1 MIKKLS
7 VSNYT
12 LIDELHIDFSA
23 GFSVITGETG
33 AGKSIILGALS
44 LILGQRADL
53 KSLRRSDEK
62 AVIEG
67 VFDIASYHLRDFFD
81 ENELDYDEG
90 ECILRREILPSGK
103 SRAFI
108 NDTPVSLAQLKTLGE
123 QLIDIHSQHQ
133 NMLLAD
139 SRFQLRVV
147 DTMAGDAALLAD
159 YREHYRRWRERLQAY
174 TRLQEENRSGREEE
188 DYLRYQ
194 LAQLDEAHLQEGE
207 QEELEAELQTLQH
220 AEEIKNELAVLQ
232 EFLHAE
238 ETGVVSLLNATLS
251 RMRALSR
258 LYPEVDEWAGRLES
272 DYIDLKD
279 IASTVDRSQENLNM
293 DPERLTWVE
302 NRLDTY
308 YSLQQKHRLA
318 SAAELLA
325 LRDSF
330 AERLARIENYDE
342 ELAVLKHEVDE
353 AESQMRNLAERLT
366 RVRKQSAADISHTL
380 TERVKPLGMPHLQ
393 FEIEVSPRPQFDETG
408 GDAIRFLFSA
418 NKNQPLQPV
427 SEVASGGE
435 ISRLMLSLKALVAH
449 AMALPTIV
457 FDEVDTGVSGEI
469 ADKMARI
476 MREMSRCMQVISITH
491 LPQVAAWGQTHY
503 RVYKSDT
510 ATATATHLVRLT
522 DSERVEEIARMLSGS
537 SLTAAALDNARELLN
552 RNEQNNGKE

>member
-194 LAQLDEAHLQEGE
+194 LVQLDEAHLQEGE

-342 ELAVLKHEVDE
+342 ELAALKHEVDE
-353 AESQMRNLAERLT
+353 AESQVRNLAEQLT
-366 RVRKQSAADISHTL
+366 RVRRQSAANISSTL

-393 FEIEVSPRPQFDETG
+393 FEIEVSTRQQFDETG

-476 MREMSRCMQVISITH
+476 MRDMSRCMQVISITH

-503 RVYKSDT
+503 RVYKIDT

>member
-174 TRLQEENRSGREEE
+174 PRLQEENRSGREEE

-293 DPERLTWVE
+293 DPERLAWVE

-330 AERLARIENYDE
+330 AERLTRIENYDE
-342 ELAVLKHEVDE
+342 ELAALKHEVDE
-353 AESQMRNLAERLT
+353 AESQVRNLAEQLT
-366 RVRKQSAADISHTL
+366 RVRRQSAANISSTL

-393 FEIEVSPRPQFDETG
+393 FEIEVSTRPQFDETG

>member
-194 LAQLDEAHLQEGE
+194 LVQLDEAHLQEGE
-207 QEELEAELQTLQH
+207 QEELEVELQTLQH

-293 DPERLTWVE
+293 DPERLAWVE

-342 ELAVLKHEVDE
+342 ELAALKHEVDE
-353 AESQMRNLAERLT
+353 AESQVRNLAEQLT
-366 RVRKQSAADISHTL
+366 RVRRQSAANISSTL

-393 FEIEVSPRPQFDETG
+393 FEIEVSTRPQFDETG

-476 MREMSRCMQVISITH
+476 MRDMSRCMQVISITH

>member
-293 DPERLTWVE
+293 DPERLAWVE

-330 AERLARIENYDE
+330 AERLTRIENYDE
-342 ELAVLKHEVDE
+342 ELAALKHEVDE
-353 AESQMRNLAERLT
+353 AESQVRNLAEQLT
-366 RVRKQSAADISHTL
+366 RVRRQSAANISSTL

-435 ISRLMLSLKALVAH
+435 ISRLILSLKALVAH

>member
-342 ELAVLKHEVDE
+342 ELAALKHEVDE
-353 AESQMRNLAERLT
+353 AESQVRNLAERLT
-366 RVRKQSAADISHTL
+366 RVRRQSAANISSTL

-393 FEIEVSPRPQFDETG
+393 FEIEVSTRQQFDETG

-476 MREMSRCMQVISITH
+476 MRDMSRCMQVISITH

-503 RVYKSDT
+503 RVYKIDT

>member
-44 LILGQRADL
+44 LILGRRADL

-293 DPERLTWVE
+293 DPERLAWVE

-330 AERLARIENYDE
+330 AERLTRIENYDE
-342 ELAVLKHEVDE
+342 ELAALKHEVDE
-353 AESQMRNLAERLT
+353 AESQVRNLAEQLT
-366 RVRKQSAADISHTL
+366 RVRRQSAANISSTL

>member
-12 LIDELHIDFSA
+12 LIDELHIDFST

-67 VFDIASYHLRDFFD
+67 VFDISSYHLRDFFD
-81 ENELDYDEG
+81 ENELDYDAG

-108 NDTPVSLAQLKTLGE
+108 NDTPVSVAQLKALGE

-133 NMLLAD
+133 NLLLAD

-147 DTMAGDAALLAD
+147 DTMAGDAVLLAD
-159 YREHYRRWRERLQAY
+159 YREQYRRWRELLQSYVRLQD
-174 TRLQEENRSGREEE
+174 ENRSGREEE

-194 LAQLDEAHLQEGE
+194 LTQLDEAHLQEGE
-207 QEELEAELQTLQH
+207 QEELESELQTLQH

-232 EFLHAE
+232 EYLHGDE
-238 ETGVVSLLNATLS
+238 NGVVALLNAALS
-251 RMRALSR
+251 RMKSLSR
-258 LYPEVDEWAGRLES
+258 LYPEVDEWVGRLES

-279 IASTVDRSQENLNM
+279 IATTVDRSQDNLQM
-293 DPERLTWVE
+293 DPKRLAWVE
-302 NRLDTY
+302 ERLDTY
-308 YSLQQKHRLA
+308 YSLQQKHRVA
-318 SAAELLA
+318 NAAELLA

-330 AERLARIENYDE
+330 AERVARIENYDE
-342 ELAVLKHEVDE
+342 ELVALKKEVDE
-353 AESQMRNLAERLT
+353 QECRVREFADRLT
-366 RVRKQSAADISHTL
+366 QVRRKSAADISHTL

-408 GDAIRFLFSA
+408 GDVIRFLFSA

-476 MREMSRCMQVISITH
+476 MGDMARCMQVISITH

-510 ATATATHLVRLT
+510 DTATATHLVQLT
-522 DSERVEEIARMLSGS
+522 DTERVEEIARMLSGS
-537 SLTAAALDNARELLN
+537 SLTAAALDNARELLK
-552 RNEQNNGKE
+552 RNELNDGKE

>member
-108 NDTPVSLAQLKTLGE
+108 NDTPVSLAQLKALGE

-139 SRFQLRVV
+139 PRFQLRVV
-147 DTMAGDAALLAD
+147 DTMAGDSALLAD

-194 LAQLDEAHLQEGE
+194 LTQLDEAHLQEGE

-293 DPERLTWVE
+293 DPERLAWVE

-342 ELAVLKHEVDE
+342 ELAALKHEVDE
-353 AESQMRNLAERLT
+353 AESQVRNLAEQLT
-366 RVRKQSAADISHTL
+366 RVRRQSAANISSTL

>member
-12 LIDELHIDFSA
+12 LIDELHIDFST

-67 VFDIASYHLRDFFD
+67 VFDISSYHLRDFFD
-81 ENELDYDEG
+81 ENELDYDAG

-108 NDTPVSLAQLKTLGE
+108 NDTPVSVAQLKALGE

-133 NMLLAD
+133 NLLLAD

-147 DTMAGDAALLAD
+147 DTMAGDAVLLAD
-159 YREHYRRWRERLQAY
+159 YREQYRRWRELLQSYARLQD
-174 TRLQEENRSGREEE
+174 ENRSGREEE

-194 LAQLDEAHLQEGE
+194 LTQLDEAHLQEGE
-207 QEELEAELQTLQH
+207 QEELESELQTLQH

-232 EFLHAE
+232 EYLHGDE
-238 ETGVVSLLNATLS
+238 NGVVALLNAALS
-251 RMRALSR
+251 RMKSLSR
-258 LYPEVDEWAGRLES
+258 LYPEVDEWVGRLES

-279 IASTVDRSQENLNM
+279 IATTVDRSQDNLQM
-293 DPERLTWVE
+293 DPERLAWVE
-302 NRLDTY
+302 ERLDTY
-308 YSLQQKHRLA
+308 YSLQQKHRVA
-318 SAAELLA
+318 NAAELLA

-330 AERLARIENYDE
+330 AERVARIENYDE
-342 ELAVLKHEVDE
+342 ELAALKKEVDE
-353 AESQMRNLAERLT
+353 QEC
-366 RVRKQSAADISHTL
+366 RVREFADWLTQVRRKSAADISHTL

-408 GDAIRFLFSA
+408 GDVIRFLFSA

-476 MREMSRCMQVISITH
+476 MGDMARCMQVISITH

-510 ATATATHLVRLT
+510 DTATATHLVQLT
-522 DSERVEEIARMLSGS
+522 DTERVEEIARMLSGS
-537 SLTAAALDNARELLN
+537 SLTAAALDNARELLK
-552 RNEQNNGKE
+552 RNELNDGKE

>member
-12 LIDELHIDFSA
+12 LIDELHIDFEP

-53 KSLRRSDEK
+53 KSLRHSDEK

-108 NDTPVSLAQLKTLGE
+108 NDTPVSVAQLKALGE

-133 NMLLAD
+133 NLLLAD

-147 DTMAGDAALLAD
+147 DTMAGDAALLAV
-159 YREHYRRWRERLQAY
+159 YREHYHRWRERLQAFA
-174 TRLQEENRSGREEE
+174 RLQEENRTGREEE

-194 LAQLDEAHLQEGE
+194 LGQLDEAQLKEGE
-207 QEELEAELQTLQH
+207 QEELEGELQTLQH

-232 EFLHAE
+232 DCLHGE
-238 ETGVVSLLNATLS
+238 ETGVVSLLNAALS
-251 RMRALSR
+251 RMKSLSR
-258 LYPEVDEWAGRLES
+258 LYPEVDEWIGRLES
-272 DYIDLKD
+272 DYIVLKD
-279 IASTVDRSQENLNM
+279 IATTVDRSQENLNI
-293 DPERLTWVE
+293 DPERLAWVE

-308 YSLQQKHRLA
+308 YSLQQKHRV
-318 SAAELLA
+318 SHAAELLA

-342 ELAVLKHEVDE
+342 ELADLKRQVEEQEQQVRD
-353 AESQMRNLAERLT
+353 LATRLT
-366 RVRKQSAADISHTL
+366 EVRWQSAADIAQTL

-393 FEIEVSPRPQFDETG
+393 FEIEVAPRPQLDETG

-427 SEVASGGE
+427 LEVASGGE

-449 AMALPTIV
+449 AMALPTII

-476 MREMSRCMQVISITH
+476 MREMAQCMQVISITH

-522 DSERVEEIARMLSGS
+522 DEQRVEEIARMLSGS
-537 SLTAAALDNARELLN
+537 SLTAAALDNARELLK
-552 RNEQNNGKE
+552 RNELNDGKE

>member
-1 MIKKLS
+1 MIKQLS

-53 KSLRRSDEK
+53 KSLRRADEK

-67 VFDIASYHLRDFFD
+67 VFDISSYHLRDFFE

-108 NDTPVSLAQLKTLGE
+108 NDTPVSVAQLKTLGE

-133 NMLLAD
+133 NLLLAD

-147 DTMAGDAALLAD
+147 DTMAGDAALLAE
-159 YREHYRRWRERLQAY
+159 YREHYHRWRERLQAY
-174 TRLQEENRSGREEE
+174 ARLQDENRSGREEE

-194 LAQLDEAHLQEGE
+194 LAQLDEAQLKEGE
-207 QEELEAELQTLQH
+207 QEELEGELQTLQH
-220 AEEIKNELAVLQ
+220 AEEIKTELGTIQAY
-232 EFLHAE
+232 LHGE
-238 ETGVVSLLNATLS
+238 ETGVVSLLNMTLTRVKS
-251 RMRALSR
+251 LAR
-258 LYPEVDEWAGRLES
+258 LYPEVDEWIGRLES

-279 IASTVDRSQENLNM
+279 IATTVDRSQENLNI
-293 DPERLTWVE
+293 DPERLAWVE

-308 YSLQQKHRLA
+308 YSLQQKHRVANA
-318 SAAELLA
+318 SELLA
-325 LRDSF
+325 LRNSF

-342 ELAVLKHEVDE
+342 ELAALKHEVEVEEQQVRDS
-353 AESQMRNLAERLT
+353 AARLT
-366 RVRKQSAADISHTL
+366 QVRRQSAADISHTL

-510 ATATATHLVRLT
+510 DTATATHLVRLT

-537 SLTAAALDNARELLN
+537 SLTAAALENARELLK
-552 RNEQNNGKE
+552 RNELNDGKE

>member
-12 LIDELHIDFSA
+12 LIDELHIDFST

-53 KSLRRSDEK
+53 KSLRRSEEK

-67 VFDIASYHLRDFFD
+67 VFDISSYHLRDFFD
-81 ENELDYDEG
+81 ENELDYDAG

-108 NDTPVSLAQLKTLGE
+108 NDTPVSVAQLKALGE

-133 NMLLAD
+133 NLLLAD

-147 DTMAGDAALLAD
+147 DTMAGDAVLLAD
-159 YREHYRRWRERLQAY
+159 YREQYRRWRELLQSYARLQD
-174 TRLQEENRSGREEE
+174 ENRLGREEE

-194 LAQLDEAHLQEGE
+194 LTQLDEAHLQEGE
-207 QEELEAELQTLQH
+207 QEELESELQTLQH

-232 EFLHAE
+232 EYLHGDE
-238 ETGVVSLLNATLS
+238 NGVVALLNAALS
-251 RMRALSR
+251 RMKSLSR
-258 LYPEVDEWAGRLES
+258 LYPEVDEWVGRLES

-279 IASTVDRSQENLNM
+279 IATTVDRSQDNLQM
-293 DPERLTWVE
+293 DPERLAWVE
-302 NRLDTY
+302 ERLDTY
-308 YSLQQKHRLA
+308 YSLQQKHRVA
-318 SAAELLA
+318 NAAELLA

-330 AERLARIENYDE
+330 AERVARIENYDE
-342 ELAVLKHEVDE
+342 ELAALKKEVDE
-353 AESQMRNLAERLT
+353 QECRVREFADRLT
-366 RVRKQSAADISHTL
+366 QVRRKSAADISHTL

-408 GDAIRFLFSA
+408 GDVIRFLFSA

-476 MREMSRCMQVISITH
+476 MGDMARCMQVISITH

-510 ATATATHLVRLT
+510 DTATATHLVQLT
-522 DSERVEEIARMLSGS
+522 DTERVEEIARMLSGS
-537 SLTAAALDNARELLN
+537 SLTAAALDNARELLK
-552 RNEQNNGKE
+552 RNELNDGKE

>member
-12 LIDELHIDFSA
+12 LIDELHIDFEP

-53 KSLRRSDEK
+53 KSLRHSDEK

-108 NDTPVSLAQLKTLGE
+108 NDTPVSVAQLKALGE

-133 NMLLAD
+133 NLLLAD

-159 YREHYRRWRERLQAY
+159 YREHYHRWRERLQAFA
-174 TRLQEENRSGREEE
+174 RMQEENRTGREEE

-194 LAQLDEAHLQEGE
+194 LGQLDEAQLKEGE
-207 QEELEAELQTLQH
+207 QEELEGELQTLQH

-232 EFLHAE
+232 TCLHGE
-238 ETGVVSLLNATLS
+238 ETGVVSLLNAALS
-251 RMRALSR
+251 RMKSLSR
-258 LYPEVDEWAGRLES
+258 LYPEVDEWIGRLES

-279 IASTVDRSQENLNM
+279 IATTVDRSQENLNI
-293 DPERLTWVE
+293 DPERLAWVE

-308 YSLQQKHRLA
+308 YSLQQKHRV
-318 SAAELLA
+318 SNAAELLA

-342 ELAVLKHEVDE
+342 ELAALKRQVEEQEQQVRD
-353 AESQMRNLAERLT
+353 LAARLT
-366 RVRKQSAADISHTL
+366 EVRQQSAAGISQTL

-393 FEIEVSPRPQFDETG
+393 FEIEVAPRPQLDETG

-449 AMALPTIV
+449 AMALPTII

-476 MREMSRCMQVISITH
+476 MREMAQCMQVISITH

-510 ATATATHLVRLT
+510 DTATATHLVRLT
-522 DSERVEEIARMLSGS
+522 DKQRVEEIARMLSGS
-537 SLTAAALDNARELLN
+537 SLTAAALDNARELLK
-552 RNEQNNGKE
+552 RNELNDGKE

>member
-207 QEELEAELQTLQH
+207 QEELEVELQTLQH

-293 DPERLTWVE
+293 DPERLAWVE

-330 AERLARIENYDE
+330 AERLTRIENYDE
-342 ELAVLKHEVDE
+342 ELAALKHEVDE
-353 AESQMRNLAERLT
+353 AESQVRNLAEQLT
-366 RVRKQSAADISHTL
+366 RVRRQSAANISSTL

-393 FEIEVSPRPQFDETG
+393 FEIEVSPRQQFDETG

-510 ATATATHLVRLT
+510 DTATATHLVRLT

>member
-108 NDTPVSLAQLKTLGE
+108 NDTPVSLAQLKALGE

-159 YREHYRRWRERLQAY
+159 YREHYRRGRERLQAY

-293 DPERLTWVE
+293 DPERLAWVE

-318 SAAELLA
+318 SVAELLA

-330 AERLARIENYDE
+330 AERLTRIENYDE

-353 AESQMRNLAERLT
+353 AESQVRNLAEQLT
-366 RVRKQSAADISHTL
+366 RVRRQSAANISSTL

-522 DSERVEEIARMLSGS
+522 DSERIEEIARMLSGS

>member
-12 LIDELHIDFSA
+12 LIDELHIDFST

-67 VFDIASYHLRDFFD
+67 VFDISSYHLRDFFD
-81 ENELDYDEG
+81 ENELDYDAG

-108 NDTPVSLAQLKTLGE
+108 NDTPVSVAQLKALGE

-133 NMLLAD
+133 NLLLAD

-147 DTMAGDAALLAD
+147 DTMAGDAVLLAD
-159 YREHYRRWRERLQAY
+159 YREQYRRWRELLQSYARLQD
-174 TRLQEENRSGREEE
+174 ENRLGREEE

-194 LAQLDEAHLQEGE
+194 LTQLDEAHLQEGE
-207 QEELEAELQTLQH
+207 QEELESELQTLQH

-232 EFLHAE
+232 EYLHGDE
-238 ETGVVSLLNATLS
+238 NGVVALLNAALS
-251 RMRALSR
+251 RMKSLSR
-258 LYPEVDEWAGRLES
+258 LYPEVDEWVGRLES

-279 IASTVDRSQENLNM
+279 IATTVDRSQDNLQM
-293 DPERLTWVE
+293 DPERLAWVE
-302 NRLDTY
+302 ERLDTY
-308 YSLQQKHRLA
+308 YSLQQKHRVA
-318 SAAELLA
+318 NAAELLA

-330 AERLARIENYDE
+330 AERVARIENYDE
-342 ELAVLKHEVDE
+342 ELAALKKEVDE
-353 AESQMRNLAERLT
+353 QECRVREFADRLT
-366 RVRKQSAADISHTL
+366 QVRRKSAADISHTL

-408 GDAIRFLFSA
+408 GDVIRFLFSA

-476 MREMSRCMQVISITH
+476 MGDMARCMQVISITH

-510 ATATATHLVRLT
+510 DTATATHLVQLT
-522 DSERVEEIARMLSGS
+522 DTERVEEIARMLSGS
-537 SLTAAALDNARELLN
+537 SLTAAALDNARELLK
-552 RNEQNNGKE
+552 RNELNDGKE

>member
-12 LIDELHIDFSA
+12 LIDELHIDFST

-67 VFDIASYHLRDFFD
+67 VFDISSYHLRDFFD
-81 ENELDYDEG
+81 ENELDYDAG

-108 NDTPVSLAQLKTLGE
+108 NDTPVSVAQLKTLGE

-133 NMLLAD
+133 NLLLAD

-159 YREHYRRWRERLQAY
+159 YREQYRRWRELLQAFARLQD
-174 TRLQEENRSGREEE
+174 ENRAGREEE

-194 LAQLDEAHLQEGE
+194 LSQLDDAHLQEGE
-207 QEELEAELQTLQH
+207 QEELEGELQTLQH

-232 EFLHAE
+232 ACLHGE
-238 ETGVVSLLNATLS
+238 ETGVVALLNAALS
-251 RMRALSR
+251 RMKSLSR
-258 LYPEVDEWAGRLES
+258 LYPEVDEWVGRLES

-279 IASTVDRSQENLNM
+279 IAATVDRSQDNLHM
-293 DPERLTWVE
+293 DPERLAWVE
-302 NRLDTY
+302 ERLDTY
-308 YSLQQKHRLA
+308 YSLQQKHRVG

-325 LRDSF
+325 LRDTF
-330 AERLARIENYDE
+330 AERVAHIENYDE
-342 ELAVLKHEVDE
+342 ELAALKRKVDE
-353 AESQMRNLAERLT
+353 AESRVRETADRLT
-366 RVRKQSAADISHTL
+366 RERRKAAADISRTL

-393 FEIEVSPRPQFDETG
+393 FEIEVAPRPQFDETG

-476 MREMSRCMQVISITH
+476 MREMARCMQVISITH

-510 ATATATHLVRLT
+510 DTATATHLVRLT
-522 DSERVEEIARMLSGS
+522 DTERVEEIARMLSGS
-537 SLTAAALDNARELLN
+537 SLTAAALDNARELLK
-552 RNEQNNGKE
+552 RNELNDGKE

>member
-108 NDTPVSLAQLKTLGE
+108 NDTPVSLAQLKSLGE

-293 DPERLTWVE
+293 DPERLAWVE

-330 AERLARIENYDE
+330 AERLTRIENYDE
-342 ELAVLKHEVDE
+342 ELAALKHEVDE
-353 AESQMRNLAERLT
+353 AESQVRNLAEQLT
-366 RVRKQSAADISHTL
+366 RVRRQSAANISSTL

-469 ADKMARI
+469 ADKIARI
-476 MREMSRCMQVISITH
+476 MRDMSRCMQVISITH

>member
-12 LIDELHIDFSA
+12 LIDELHIDFEP

-53 KSLRRSDEK
+53 KSLRHSDEK

-108 NDTPVSLAQLKTLGE
+108 NDTPVSVAQLKALGE

-133 NMLLAD
+133 NLLLAD

-159 YREHYRRWRERLQAY
+159 YREHYHRWRERLQAFA
-174 TRLQEENRSGREEE
+174 RLQEENRTGREEE

-194 LAQLDEAHLQEGE
+194 LGQLDEAQLKEGE
-207 QEELEAELQTLQH
+207 QEELEGELQTLQH

-232 EFLHAE
+232 TCLHGE
-238 ETGVVSLLNATLS
+238 ETGVVSLLNAALS
-251 RMRALSR
+251 RMKSLSR
-258 LYPEVDEWAGRLES
+258 LYPEVDEWIGRLES

-279 IASTVDRSQENLNM
+279 IATTVDRSQENLNI
-293 DPERLTWVE
+293 DPERLAWVE

-308 YSLQQKHRLA
+308 YSLQQKHRV
-318 SAAELLA
+318 SNAAELLA

-342 ELAVLKHEVDE
+342 ELAALKRQVEEQEQQVRD
-353 AESQMRNLAERLT
+353 LAARLT
-366 RVRKQSAADISHTL
+366 EVRQQSAAGISQTL

-393 FEIEVSPRPQFDETG
+393 FEIEVAPRPQLDETG

-449 AMALPTIV
+449 AMALPTII

-476 MREMSRCMQVISITH
+476 MREMAQCMQVISITH

-510 ATATATHLVRLT
+510 DTATATHLVRLT
-522 DSERVEEIARMLSGS
+522 DKQRVEEIARMLSGS
-537 SLTAAALDNARELLN
+537 SLTAAALDNARELLK
-552 RNEQNNGKE
+552 RNELNDGKE

>member
-12 LIDELHIDFSA
+12 LIDELHIDFST

-67 VFDIASYHLRDFFD
+67 VFDISSYHLRDFFD
-81 ENELDYDEG
+81 ENELDYDAG

-108 NDTPVSLAQLKTLGE
+108 NDTPVSVAQLKALGE

-133 NMLLAD
+133 NLLLAD

-147 DTMAGDAALLAD
+147 DTMAGDAVLLAD
-159 YREHYRRWRERLQAY
+159 YREQYRRWRELLQSYARLQD
-174 TRLQEENRSGREEE
+174 ENRAGREEE

-194 LAQLDEAHLQEGE
+194 LTQLDEAHLQEGE
-207 QEELEAELQTLQH
+207 QEELESELQTLQH

-232 EFLHAE
+232 EYLHGDE
-238 ETGVVSLLNATLS
+238 NGVVALLNAALS
-251 RMRALSR
+251 RMKSLSR
-258 LYPEVDEWAGRLES
+258 LYPEVDEWVGRLES

-279 IASTVDRSQENLNM
+279 IATTVDRSQDNLQM
-293 DPERLTWVE
+293 DPERLAWVE
-302 NRLDTY
+302 ERLDTY
-308 YSLQQKHRLA
+308 YSLQQKHRVA
-318 SAAELLA
+318 NAAELLA

-330 AERLARIENYDE
+330 AERVARIENYDE
-342 ELAVLKHEVDE
+342 ELAALKKKVDE
-353 AESQMRNLAERLT
+353 QECRVREFADRLT
-366 RVRKQSAADISHTL
+366 QVRRKSAADISHTL

-408 GDAIRFLFSA
+408 GDVIRFLFSA

-476 MREMSRCMQVISITH
+476 MGDMARCMQVISITH

-510 ATATATHLVRLT
+510 DTATATHLVQLT
-522 DSERVEEIARMLSGS
+522 DTERVEEIARMLSGS
-537 SLTAAALDNARELLN
+537 SLTAAALDNARELLK
-552 RNEQNNGKE
+552 RNELNDGKE

>member
-293 DPERLTWVE
+293 DPERLAWVE

-330 AERLARIENYDE
+330 AERLTRIENYDE

-353 AESQMRNLAERLT
+353 AESQVRNLAKQLT
-366 RVRKQSAADISHTL
+366 RVRRQSAADISHTL

>member
-53 KSLRRSDEK
+53 KSLRRSGEK

-207 QEELEAELQTLQH
+207 QEELEVELQTLQH

-293 DPERLTWVE
+293 DPERLAWVE

-330 AERLARIENYDE
+330 AERLTRIENYDE
-342 ELAVLKHEVDE
+342 ELADLKHEVDE
-353 AESQMRNLAERLT
+353 AESQVRNLAEQLT
-366 RVRKQSAADISHTL
+366 RVRRQSAANISSTL

-393 FEIEVSPRPQFDETG
+393 FEIEVSTRPQFDETG

>member
-12 LIDELHIDFSA
+12 LIDELHIDFEP

-53 KSLRRSDEK
+53 KSLRHSDEK

-108 NDTPVSLAQLKTLGE
+108 NDTPVSVAQLKALGE

-133 NMLLAD
+133 NLLLAD

-159 YREHYRRWRERLQAY
+159 YREHYHRWRERLQAFA
-174 TRLQEENRSGREEE
+174 RLQEENRTGREEE

-194 LAQLDEAHLQEGE
+194 LGQLDEAQLKEGE
-207 QEELEAELQTLQH
+207 QEELEGELQTLQH

-232 EFLHAE
+232 TCLHGE
-238 ETGVVSLLNATLS
+238 ETGVVSLLNAALS
-251 RMRALSR
+251 RMKSLSR
-258 LYPEVDEWAGRLES
+258 LYPEVDEWIGRLES

-279 IASTVDRSQENLNM
+279 IATTVDRSQENLNI
-293 DPERLTWVE
+293 DPERLAWVE

-308 YSLQQKHRLA
+308 YSLQQKHRA
-318 SAAELLA
+318 SNAAELLA

-342 ELAVLKHEVDE
+342 ELAALKRQVEEQEQQVRD
-353 AESQMRNLAERLT
+353 LAARLT
-366 RVRKQSAADISHTL
+366 EVRQQSAAGISQTL

-393 FEIEVSPRPQFDETG
+393 FEIEVAPRPQLDETG

-449 AMALPTIV
+449 AMALPTII

-476 MREMSRCMQVISITH
+476 MREMAQCMQVISITH

-510 ATATATHLVRLT
+510 DTATATHLVRLT
-522 DSERVEEIARMLSGS
+522 DKQRVEEIARMLSGS
-537 SLTAAALDNARELLN
+537 SLTAAALDNARELLK
-552 RNEQNNGKE
+552 RNELNDGKE

>member
-53 KSLRRSDEK
+53 KSLRRSGEK

-207 QEELEAELQTLQH
+207 QEELEVELQTLQH

-293 DPERLTWVE
+293 DPERLAWVE

-330 AERLARIENYDE
+330 AERLTRIENYDE
-342 ELAVLKHEVDE
+342 ELAALKHEVDE
-353 AESQMRNLAERLT
+353 AESQVRNLAEQLT
-366 RVRKQSAADISHTL
+366 RVRRQSAANISSTL

-393 FEIEVSPRPQFDETG
+393 FEIEVSPRQQFDETG

>member
-53 KSLRRSDEK
+53 KSLRRNDEK

-293 DPERLTWVE
+293 DPERLAWVE

-330 AERLARIENYDE
+330 AERLTRIENYDE
-342 ELAVLKHEVDE
+342 ELAALKHEVDE
-353 AESQMRNLAERLT
+353 AESQVRNLAEQLT
-366 RVRKQSAADISHTL
+366 RVRRQSAANISSTL

-393 FEIEVSPRPQFDETG
+393 FEIEVSPRQQFDETG

-476 MREMSRCMQVISITH
+476 MRDMSRCMQVISITH

>member
-108 NDTPVSLAQLKTLGE
+108 NDTPVSLAQLKALGE

-139 SRFQLRVV
+139 PRFQLRVV
-147 DTMAGDAALLAD
+147 DTMAGDSALLAD

-194 LAQLDEAHLQEGE
+194 LTQLDEAHLQEGE

-258 LYPEVDEWAGRLES
+258 LYPEVDEWAERLES

-293 DPERLTWVE
+293 DPERLAWVE

-342 ELAVLKHEVDE
+342 ELATLKHEVDE
-353 AESQMRNLAERLT
+353 AESQVRDLAERLT
-366 RVRKQSAADISHTL
+366 RVRRQSAADISHTL

>member
-258 LYPEVDEWAGRLES
+258 LYSEVDEWAGRLES

-293 DPERLTWVE
+293 DPERLAWVE

-330 AERLARIENYDE
+330 AERLTRIENYDE
-342 ELAVLKHEVDE
+342 ELAALKHEVDE
-353 AESQMRNLAERLT
+353 AESQVRNLAEQLT
-366 RVRKQSAADISHTL
+366 RVRRQSAANISSTL

-393 FEIEVSPRPQFDETG
+393 FEIEISTRPQFDETG

>member
-12 LIDELHIDFSA
+12 LIDELHIDFLA

-53 KSLRRSDEK
+53 KSLRRSGEK

-207 QEELEAELQTLQH
+207 QEELEVELQTLQH

-293 DPERLTWVE
+293 DPERLAWVE

-330 AERLARIENYDE
+330 AERLTRIENYDE
-342 ELAVLKHEVDE
+342 ELAALKHEVDE
-353 AESQMRNLAERLT
+353 AESQVRNLAEQLT
-366 RVRKQSAADISHTL
+366 RVRRQSAANISSTL

-393 FEIEVSPRPQFDETG
+393 FEIEVSTRPQFDETG

>member
-293 DPERLTWVE
+293 DPERLAWVE

-330 AERLARIENYDE
+330 AERLTRIENYDE
-342 ELAVLKHEVDE
+342 ELAALKHEVDE
-353 AESQMRNLAERLT
+353 AESQVRNLAEQLT
-366 RVRKQSAADISHTL
+366 RVRRQSAANISSTL

-476 MREMSRCMQVISITH
+476 MRDMSRCMQVISITH

>member
-53 KSLRRSDEK
+53 KSLRRSGEK

-159 YREHYRRWRERLQAY
+159 YREHFRRWRERLQAY

-293 DPERLTWVE
+293 DPERLAWVE

-330 AERLARIENYDE
+330 AERLTRIENYDE
-342 ELAVLKHEVDE
+342 ELAALKHEVDE
-353 AESQMRNLAERLT
+353 AESQVRNLAEQLT
-366 RVRKQSAADISHTL
+366 RVRRQSAANISSTL

-393 FEIEVSPRPQFDETG
+393 FEIEVSTRPQFDETG

-457 FDEVDTGVSGEI
+457 FDEVDTAVSGEI

>member
-12 LIDELHIDFSA
+12 LIDELHIDFEP

-53 KSLRRSDEK
+53 KSLRHSDEK

-108 NDTPVSLAQLKTLGE
+108 NDTPVSVAQLKALGE

-133 NMLLAD
+133 NLLLAD

-159 YREHYRRWRERLQAY
+159 YREHYHRWRERLQAFA
-174 TRLQEENRSGREEE
+174 RLQEENRTGREEE

-194 LAQLDEAHLQEGE
+194 LGQLDEAQLKEGE
-207 QEELEAELQTLQH
+207 QEELEGELQTLQH

-232 EFLHAE
+232 ACLHGE
-238 ETGVVSLLNATLS
+238 ETGVVSLLNAALS
-251 RMRALSR
+251 RMKSLSR
-258 LYPEVDEWAGRLES
+258 LYPEVDEWIGRLES

-279 IASTVDRSQENLNM
+279 IATTVDRSQENLNI
-293 DPERLTWVE
+293 DPERLAWVE

-308 YSLQQKHRLA
+308 YSLQQKHRVSNA
-318 SAAELLA
+318 VELLA

-342 ELAVLKHEVDE
+342 ELAALKRQVEEQEQQVRD
-353 AESQMRNLAERLT
+353 LAARLT
-366 RVRKQSAADISHTL
+366 EVRQQSAAGISQTL

-393 FEIEVSPRPQFDETG
+393 FEIEVAPRPQLDETG

-449 AMALPTIV
+449 AMALPTII

-476 MREMSRCMQVISITH
+476 MREMAQCMQVISITH

-510 ATATATHLVRLT
+510 DTATATHLVRLT
-522 DSERVEEIARMLSGS
+522 DKQRVEEIARMLSGS
-537 SLTAAALDNARELLN
+537 SLTAAALDNARELLK
-552 RNEQNNGKE
+552 RNELNDGKE